1 MQFKSVRTQVTLL
14 VGGCILLVVAALVG
28 YSMYASSRS
37 QALVDAST
45 RDLLEKNIAK
55 RLDAI
60 AADQTARIDAKLT
73 HALTLARNLASLNT
87 MMASPK
93 GGGAAPLTL
102 SRDELSNVV
111 RQTVIGNPDLLDAF
125 IGWEPNAFGHDA
137 LYTGREDQGY
147 GPDGRFMPWWYRTQ
161 DGDLKVLPLGS
172 DMENQARNDQG
183 IRQGEYYLCPKESK
197 QICIVDPHPY
207 DYNGKTLMVTSFNVP
222 ILVDGE
228 FRGSAGVDLSVDFIQ
243 GLLGKANQSLYDGA
257 GEMALIA
264 PRGGIAAFTGHQDAL
279 GKSISTALDGTAV
292 EQVQKARAGDPVY
305 RTTDTE
311 VVLYWPFAV
320 GKTGK
325 PWVMTIRLPKSA
337 VMAGLHDLQ
346 GQLGKQRQA
355 DMWGM
360 ITVGLVIVGAGLL
373 VSWLLG
379 GRIARPLR
387 YLAGRMR
394 EIATGD
400 GDLTRRLP
408 VQGRD
413 EVARIADGFNHFVDK
428 LEHVLIDV
436 RDSSDSVST
445 ASAEI
450 AHGSQDL
457 SARTESA
464 ASSIQESSASMEE
477 LAGTVEHTADSARQA
492 DRLAASAADVASRG
506 GEAMSEVVQT
516 MDDIEASSRQI
527 AEIVTLMDGIA
538 FQTNLLALNASV
550 EAARAGEQGRGFA
563 VVAGEVRQL
572 ASRSAD
578 ASRQIKALV
587 DASAAKTRSGTE
599 RVRAAGATMDEIVDS
614 VKRVTDVLGEITAA
628 TREQSQGI
636 GQVNQAVADLDQATQ
651 QNAAMV
657 EQTATAAEELRA
669 QAQRLAAAVGG
680 FTLSARSRGALPA
693 AASRAPRELTE
704 TV

>member
-1 MQFKSVRTQVTLL
+1 MTSLKRRLQVACVAIIAVAMLAAGAVSYFTIRAHYATTL
-14 VGGCILLVVAALVG
+14 
-28 YSMYASSRS
+28 
-37 QALVDAST
+37 D
-45 RDLLEKNIAK
+45 D
-55 RLDAI
+55 
-60 AADQTARIDAKLT
+60 
-73 HALTLARNLASLNT
+73 NLAT
-87 MMASPK
+87 
-93 GGGAAPLTL
+93 
-102 SRDELSNVV
+102 
-111 RQTVIGNPDLLDAF
+111 
-125 IGWEPNAFGHDA
+125 
-137 LYTGREDQGY
+137 
-147 GPDGRFMPWWYRTQ
+147 
-161 DGDLKVLPLGS
+161 
-172 DMENQARNDQG
+172 
-183 IRQGEYYLCPKESK
+183 
-197 QICIVDPHPY
+197 
-207 DYNGKTLMVTSFNVP
+207 
-222 ILVDGE
+222 LVDGNRDTIE
-228 FRGSAGVDLSVDFIQ
+228 TWIDDRRAMIEAARKAVTDDAMKPALVQLAEAGGFEMTYVGTPEGRFVSSNGWQPPAKYDHRERGWYKAAKAAGHTIVSKPYIDASSGKPVVTFATPVERDGKLWGVIGGDVMIDKIADTVAAIQPTPDSFAFLSTGDTLIAHPDSSLTLKPLSTLSQSLDGALLDRLAAGDGWQAVNIDGRTKRLAVTPIAGTDWRLGVALDETQ
-243 GLLGKANQSLYDGA
+243 ATAGLQAVLNTLLITLVIATVAAAILLGLWLKRALA
-257 GEMALIA
+257 GLE
-264 PRGGIAAFTGHQDAL
+264 RVRDAL
-279 GKSISTALDGTAV
+279 
-292 EQVQKARAGDPVY
+292 EN
-305 RTTDTE
+305 
-311 VVLYWPFAV
+311 
-320 GKTGK
+320 
-325 PWVMTIRLPKSA
+325 
-337 VMAGLHDLQ
+337 
-346 GQLGKQRQA
+346 
-355 DMWGM
+355 
-360 ITVGLVIVGAGLL
+360 
-373 VSWLLG
+373 
-379 GRIARPLR
+379 IAS
-387 YLAGRMR
+387 GS
-394 EIATGD
+394 

-464 ASSIQESSASMEE
+464 ASSIQESSASMEQ

-492 DRLAASAADVASRG
+492 DQLAASAADVASRG

-578 ASRQIKALV
+578 ASRQIKELV
-587 DASAAKTRSGTE
+587 DTSAAKTRSGTE

-614 VKRVTDVLGEITAA
+614 VKRVTDVLGEINAA

-657 EQTATAAEELRA
+657 EQTATAAAELQA
-669 QAQRLAAAVGG
+669 QARRLAAVVGG
-680 FTLSARSRGALPA
+680 FTLSTRSREALPGVGST
-693 AASRAPRELTE
+693 ASSSPAPRALTE